1 MTVFDQRGQ
10 KVIYQY
16 NVHGTINFGA
26 VQTPPDLVGE
36 LQKLQAEM
44 QQAVAAGAVQGET
57 ATDARYQLDKA
68 VHEAEKP
75 EPDKK
80 KVVDYLAQAKTAI
93 EGIAAVGGL
102 VTALTKA
109 AELVE
114 KLF

>member
-10 KVIYQY
+10 TVTYQY
-16 NVHGTINFGA
+16 NAAGNINFGA
-26 VQTPPDLVGE
+26 VQNAPDLVGE
-36 LQKLQAEM
+36 LRKLQADL
-44 QQAVAAGAVQGET
+44 QQAISAGAVQGET

-75 EPDKK
+75 RPDKK
-80 KVVDYLAQAKTAI
+80 KVADYLGQAKMAI

-102 VTALTKA
+102 VAALTKA